1 MNDLAEIL
9 ATMSGPAAG
18 HVIRITPEGF
28 RLGDEPIPEHVVADL
43 LRRGWI
49 FPTRRPVVTGSP
61 LTGRIVISNLGRARL
76 AMLRRK
82 AA

>member
-9 ATMSGPAAG
+9 ALMSGPAG
-18 HVIRITPEGF
+18 SVIRITPDGW

-61 LTGRIVISNLGRARL
+61 LTGRLVLTGRGRRAL
-76 AMLRRK
+76 TIMARK

>member
-1 MNDLAEIL
+1 MDDYL
-9 ATMSGPAAG
+9 ATMAGPAVS
-18 HVIRITPEGF
+18 VIRITPDGW

-43 LRRGWI
+43 LRKGWI

-61 LTGRIVISNLGRARL
+61 LTGRLVISNRGRARL
-76 AMLRRK
+76 ALLRRK